1 MRNFERTIGQMKTLM
16 EDENLSK
23 YLANS
28 LATVI
33 QGNNDYLNNYLM
45 PEFYGTSFVY
55 NTNKFADIL
64 IENYEKY
71 ILIIY
76 LATYILVENLMR
88 ESPF

>member
-1 MRNFERTIGQMKTLM
+1 MRNFERTLGQMKTLM

-55 NTNKFADIL
+55 STNKFADIL